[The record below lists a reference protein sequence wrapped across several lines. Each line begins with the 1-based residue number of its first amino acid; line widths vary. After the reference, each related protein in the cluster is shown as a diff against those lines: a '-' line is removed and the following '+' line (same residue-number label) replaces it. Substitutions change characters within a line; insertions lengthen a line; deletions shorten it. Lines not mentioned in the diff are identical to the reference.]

1 MNVYDRNLL
10 DSYQMNREDNTSVY
24 SNQSYIH
31 DDLIKLVRKHMRST
45 WQEPTPPHDR
55 EAIRDIFAL
64 LKAHNGPL
72 ILDSFCGTGMST
84 AKLASQHPKALVIG
98 IDKSADRLRRH
109 VQTPLHNYHLIRG
122 NCEHIWAQLVA
133 ANIDCEQHY
142 LLYPNP
148 WPKKAHLKRRIHGHP
163 SFPLLQQLG
172 GAIEVRSNWKIYV
185 DEFAAAAQLL
195 GLDTQVKSLSATD
208 PMTLFERKYAANSE
222 NLWVCRAATA

>member
-1 MNVYDRNLL
+1 
-10 DSYQMNREDNTSVY
+10 MNREGSTSVY
-24 SNQSYIH
+24 SNQSSIH
-31 DDLIKLVRKHMRST
+31 DDLARLVQKHMAST

-55 EAIRDIFAL
+55 EAMKEIIAL
-64 LKAHNGPL
+64 LKAHKGPL

-109 VQTPLHNYHLIRG
+109 VQTQSRNYHLIRG
-122 NCEHIWAQLVA
+122 NCEHIWAQMVS
-133 ANIDCEQHY
+133 ANVVCAQHY

-163 SFPLLQQLG
+163 SFPLLKQLG

-185 DEFAAAAQLL
+185 DEFAAASQLL
-195 GLDTQVKSLSATD
+195 GLDTQVESLSATD
-208 PMTLFERKYAANSE
+208 PLTLFERKYAANSE
-222 NLWVCRAATA
+222 NLWVCRAALA

>member
-1 MNVYDRNLL
+1 
-10 DSYQMNREDNTSVY
+10 MNREDNTSVY
-24 SNQSYIH
+24 SNQSSIH
-31 DDLIKLVRKHMRST
+31 DDLAKLVRKHMTSSWR
-45 WQEPTPPHDR
+45 EPTPPHDR
-55 EAIRDIFAL
+55 EAMMEIFAL
-64 LKAHNGPL
+64 LNAHDGPL

-84 AKLASQHPKALVIG
+84 AKLASQNPKALVIG

-109 VQTPLHNYHLIRG
+109 EQTPSQNYHLIRG

-133 ANIDCEQHY
+133 ANVECEQHY

-163 SFPLLQQLG
+163 SFPLLKQLG

-185 DEFAAAAQLL
+185 DEFAVAAQLI
-195 GLDTQVKSLSATD
+195 GLDTQVKSLSPTD

-222 NLWVCRAATA
+222 NLWVCTAAPA

>member
-1 MNVYDRNLL
+1 MHRG
-10 DSYQMNREDNTSVY
+10 DNTSVY

-31 DDLIKLVRKHMRST
+31 DDLIKLVRKHMTST

-55 EAIRDIFAL
+55 EAMRDIVAL
-64 LKAHNGPL
+64 LKTHNGPL

-109 VQTPLHNYHLIRG
+109 EQTPSQNYHLIRG
-122 NCEHIWAQLVA
+122 NCEHIWSELVA
-133 ANIDCEQHY
+133 ANVECEQHY

-163 SFPLLQQLG
+163 SFPLLKQLG

-195 GLDTQVKSLSATD
+195 GLDTQVKSLPSTD

>member
-1 MNVYDRNLL
+1 MHRG
-10 DSYQMNREDNTSVY
+10 DNTSVY

-31 DDLIKLVRKHMRST
+31 DDLIKLVRKHMTST
-45 WQEPTPPHDR
+45 WQEPTPPRDR
-55 EAIRDIFAL
+55 EAVRDIVAL

-109 VQTPLHNYHLIRG
+109 VQTPSHNYHLIRG

-195 GLDTQVKSLSATD
+195 GLDTQVKSLPSTD

>member
-1 MNVYDRNLL
+1 
-10 DSYQMNREDNTSVY
+10 MNREDTTSVY
-24 SNQSYIH
+24 SNQSSIH
-31 DDLIKLVRKHMRST
+31 DDLAKLVWKHMTTS

-55 EAIRDIFAL
+55 EAMRKILVL
-64 LKAHNGPL
+64 LKAHDGPL

-84 AKLASQHPKALVIG
+84 AKLASQNPKALVIG

-109 VQTPLHNYHLIRG
+109 EQTLSHNYHLIRG
-122 NCEHIWAQLVA
+122 NCEHIWSQLVA
-133 ANIDCEQHY
+133 ANVECEQHY

-163 SFPLLQQLG
+163 SFPLLKQLG

-222 NLWVCRAATA
+222 NLWVCTAAKA

>member
-1 MNVYDRNLL
+1 MHRG
-10 DSYQMNREDNTSVY
+10 DNTSVY

-31 DDLIKLVRKHMRST
+31 DDLIKLVRKHMTST

-55 EAIRDIFAL
+55 EAMRDIVAL

-109 VQTPLHNYHLIRG
+109 VQTPSHNYHLIRG

-133 ANIDCEQHY
+133 ANIDWEQHY

-163 SFPLLQQLG
+163 SFPLLKQLG

-208 PMTLFERKYAANSE
+208 PLTLFERKYAANSE

>member
-1 MNVYDRNLL
+1 MNVYDRNQQ

-24 SNQSYIH
+24 SNQSSIH
-31 DDLIKLVRKHMRST
+31 DDLIKLVRKHMTST
-45 WQEPTPPHDR
+45 WQEPTPPNDC
-55 EAIRDIFAL
+55 EAMRDIVAL

-109 VQTPLHNYHLIRG
+109 VQTPSHNYHLIRG

-208 PMTLFERKYAANSE
+208 PLTLFERKYAANSE

>member
-1 MNVYDRNLL
+1 
-10 DSYQMNREDNTSVY
+10 MNREDNTSVY
-24 SNQSYIH
+24 SNQSSIH
-31 DDLIKLVRKHMRST
+31 GDLAKLVQKHMTSS
-45 WQEPTPPHDR
+45 WQEPIPPHDL
-55 EAIRDIFAL
+55 EAMRQILAL
-64 LKAHNGPL
+64 LKAHDGPL

-84 AKLASQHPKALVIG
+84 AKLASQNPKALVIG

-109 VQTPLHNYHLIRG
+109 EQTPSQNYHLIRG
-122 NCEHIWAQLVA
+122 NCEHIWSQLVA
-133 ANIDCEQHY
+133 ANVECEQHY

-163 SFPLLQQLG
+163 SFPLLKQLR

-195 GLDTQVKSLSATD
+195 GLDTQVKSLSSTD

>member
-1 MNVYDRNLL
+1 
-10 DSYQMNREDNTSVY
+10 MNREDTTSVY
-24 SNQSYIH
+24 SNQSSTH
-31 DDLIKLVRKHMRST
+31 DDLAKLVWKHMTST

-55 EAIRDIFAL
+55 EAMRKILVL
-64 LKAHNGPL
+64 LKAHDGPL

-84 AKLASQHPKALVIG
+84 AKLASQNPKALVIG

-109 VQTPLHNYHLIRG
+109 EQTLSHNYHLIRG
-122 NCEHIWAQLVA
+122 NCEHIWSQLVA
-133 ANIDCEQHY
+133 ANVECEQHY

-163 SFPLLQQLG
+163 SFPLLKQLG

-195 GLDTQVKSLSATD
+195 GLNTQVKSLSATD

-222 NLWVCRAATA
+222 NLWVCTAAKA

>member
-1 MNVYDRNLL
+1 
-10 DSYQMNREDNTSVY
+10 MNREGNTGVY
-24 SNQSYIH
+24 SNQSSVH
-31 DDLIKLVRKHMRST
+31 DDLAKLLRKHMTST
-45 WQEPTPPHDR
+45 WREPIPPHDR
-55 EAIRDIFAL
+55 KAMDKIVAL
-64 LKAHNGPL
+64 LNTHDGPL

-109 VQTPLHNYHLIRG
+109 VQTQSRNYHLIRG
-122 NCEHIWAQLVA
+122 NCEHIWAQLVS
-133 ANIDCEQHY
+133 ANVECAQHY

-163 SFPLLQQLG
+163 SFPLLKQLG

-195 GLDTQVKSLSATD
+195 GLDTHVESLSATD
-208 PMTLFERKYAANSE
+208 PLTLFERKYAANSE
-222 NLWVCRAATA
+222 NLWVCRAAVA

>member
-1 MNVYDRNLL
+1 
-10 DSYQMNREDNTSVY
+10 MNREGSTSVY
-24 SNQSYIH
+24 SNQSSIH
-31 DDLIKLVRKHMRST
+31 DDLAKLVQKHMAST

-55 EAIRDIFAL
+55 EAMKEIIAL
-64 LKAHNGPL
+64 LKAHKGPL

-109 VQTPLHNYHLIRG
+109 VQTQSRNYHLIRG
-122 NCEHIWAQLVA
+122 NCEHIWAQMVS
-133 ANIDCEQHY
+133 ANVVCAQHY

-163 SFPLLQQLG
+163 SFPLLKLLG

-185 DEFAAAAQLL
+185 DEFAAASQFL
-195 GLDTQVKSLSATD
+195 GLDTQVESFSATD
-208 PMTLFERKYAANSE
+208 PLTLFERKYAANSE
-222 NLWVCRAATA
+222 NLWVCRAALA